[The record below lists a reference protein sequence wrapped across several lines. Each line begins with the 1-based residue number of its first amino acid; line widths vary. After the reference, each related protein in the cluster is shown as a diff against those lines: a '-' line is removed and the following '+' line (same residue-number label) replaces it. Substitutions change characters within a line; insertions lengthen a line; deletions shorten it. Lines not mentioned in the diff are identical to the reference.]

1 MTQRDEL
8 VLDLSIMP
16 DLVNNDLNNQA
27 TIQEQRF
34 LWAHADLWKAI
45 LEEKKQQIETV
56 QQKLI
61 SEFEERWEKLKGTY
75 YDEAE
80 WDNFVDKYKYN
91 MDIADNM
98 LAIVDT
104 KIKAIQAENNQQAQP
119 FAVNIDEIELDFD
132 DDTAR
137 DDFTLF
143 HKNWHYGYYHG
154 AKKMYEYF
162 MWLIK
167 FTNLKQP
174 EITALL
180 DQFIKTELR
189 NWIITENPIPSFKEW
204 KEQHDEK
211 SPE

>member
-61 SEFEERWEKLKGTY
+61 SEFEERWDKLKGTY

-104 KIKAIQAENNQQAQP
+104 KIKAIQAENDQQAQP

-132 DDTAR
+132 DDTAG